1 MNNLCYHISTSTK
14 GLKIALMAKHF
25 IVAWNVCCFE
35 CLKHAQ
41 AYLGLDMYIKKPTVE
56 LKTIVLI
63 TLKNWHTVC
72 LKWHNFLWISTIH

>member
-41 AYLGLDMYIKKPTVE
+41 AYLGLDMYIKNPP
-56 LKTIVLI
+56 L
-63 TLKNWHTVC
+63 N
-72 LKWHNFLWISTIH
+72 